1 MDPNHPLFDFIE
13 KKTQVKK
20 GDIFS
25 LAQSI
30 SQANFKDEQTVR
42 GIIARVAHMANVS
55 VPKAKEDAL
64 VKAIVQNQIPMN
76 LGSLTKMFDQ
86 DHK

>member
-20 GDIFS
+20 NDIFS
-25 LAQSI
+25 LAESL

-42 GIIARVAHMANVS
+42 SIVNRVARMANVS

-64 VKAIVQNQIPMN
+64 VKAIVQNQIPLN